1 MAKIDLH
8 NYEAWFLDYSENS
21 LSESQKNELIQFL
34 EKHPELKPE
43 LEEFQFVVLREEEG
57 SLNEGFKAGLVREE
71 FSGLIRS
78 EHLMV
83 AEVEGEITKK
93 EKKELAAIVSQNP
106 KLIDEL
112 GIFHKTK
119 LPVNESIIYSDK
131 SELIQK
137 ERKVIAW
144 WTYAST
150 AAAAA
155 IIAFVVWNGGPLD
168 QEYTPRGFAWQAE
181 QEKFD
186 ERLSNGIISVDEL
199 ETIETVN
206 KLIPVVPNKPNQ
218 FAQVRTE
225 KTPSPSGEVE
235 QEMTQLPVKPLE
247 IQIVAEQTNNNNAD
261 RTVQE
266 RTSSARAVGEKIVDN
281 VLAKVE
287 TKKTNND
294 FVPIQKFAKD
304 KIKKDLLKG
313 KTFSETLVEE
323 IAEISND
330 KITFE
335 ADKEKEGLFESFA
348 LNIGKLSISRN
359 K

>member
-1 MAKIDLH
+1 M
-8 NYEAWFLDYSENS
+8 
-21 LSESQKNELIQFL
+21 
-34 EKHPELKPE
+34 
-43 LEEFQFVVLREEEG
+43 R
-57 SLNEGFKAGLVREE
+57 
-71 FSGLIRS
+71 
-78 EHLMV
+78 
-83 AEVEGEITKK
+83 
-93 EKKELAAIVSQNP
+93 
-106 KLIDEL
+106 
-112 GIFHKTK
+112 
-119 LPVNESIIYSDK
+119 
-131 SELIQK
+131 
-137 ERKVIAW
+137 
-144 WTYAST
+144 
-150 AAAAA
+150 
-155 IIAFVVWNGGPLD
+155 GGPLD

-225 KTPSPSGEVE
+225 KTPSPSREVE